1 MAPRLG
7 LGGGV
12 TANPASGLFG
22 GIPDPTKDYNF
33 ADAILGQK
41 SDSELNSEDS
51 ITFGRGSVG
60 RAMNSSG
67 NIVEVSSGE
76 PRYEYDKDGNSL
88 GLLMEEEST
97 NLLLNSNFGSGWN
110 AWESTGLS
118 SYLTTG
124 PDGVTNSG
132 KGIETM
138 AGTKYN
144 VTYDYNSLTSTH
156 SNFSTWTEDCFSIYA
171 KKGNVNYL
179 RFSLQIFGTTQVGA
193 SFNLDSG
200 SQYDI
205 NSTNCSAII
214 EDVGNGWYRCVIYN
228 VTAMPGSGEGAYA
241 GIWLSPS
248 GSSSSNYAEQR
259 DEGAGKYVYLW
270 NPQRDDDQQYPGSP
284 IVTSGV
290 TATRAADSATMAAS
304 DLGYNNVGT
313 FFIECKR
320 LYDAPVLDD
329 SGADDHAQYL
339 ILWNQITSKYIAIGT
354 TDTKEKVVSAGMGS
368 DSLSIE
374 AGSAMGGRYFA
385 SGGAGAIKL
394 AVAIAE
400 DDCAASLNGA
410 NAVTDTSFDI
420 GENDTGV
427 VYIGGHANDSN
438 GWARIHGQI
447 KRIRFW
453 DTRLTDKQLKELS
466 T

>member
-12 TANPASGLFG
+12 TADPASGLFG
-22 GIPDPTKDYNF
+22 GIPEATKDFNF
-33 ADAILGQK
+33 AVDRK
-41 SDSELNSEDS
+41 SDSALDS
-51 ITFGRGSVG
+51 QDDITFGRGSVG

-97 NLLLNSNFGSGWN
+97 NNITTSDFGSGWN
-110 AWESTGLS
+110 AWESGGLLS
-118 SYLTTG
+118 GTTTTG
-124 PDGVTNSG
+124 PDGVSGSG
-132 KGIETM
+132 KGIGTI

-144 VTYDYNSLTSTH
+144 VTYNYGQLTSTH
-156 SNFSTWTEDCFSIYA
+156 GNFSTWTEDCFSIYA

-179 RFSLQIFGTTQVGA
+179 RFSLQIFGSTQVGA

-214 EDVGNGWYRCVIYN
+214 EDVGSGWYRCVIYN

-248 GSSSSNYAEQR
+248 GSSSSNYVEQR
-259 DEGAGKYVYLW
+259 DEGADKYVYLW
-270 NPQRDDDQQYPGSP
+270 NAQRDDDQQYPGSP
-284 IVTSGV
+284 IVTSGG
-290 TATRAADSATMAAS
+290 TATRAADSASMQAA

-339 ILWNQITSKYIAIGT
+339 VLWNAISGKSISIGT

-374 AGSAMGGRYFA
+374 AGSALTGRYFTSSGA
-385 SGGAGAIKL
+385 SAIKI

-410 NAVTDTSFDI
+410 NAITDTSFDI

-427 VYIGGHANDSN
+427 VYIGGTANDSN

-466 T
+466 A